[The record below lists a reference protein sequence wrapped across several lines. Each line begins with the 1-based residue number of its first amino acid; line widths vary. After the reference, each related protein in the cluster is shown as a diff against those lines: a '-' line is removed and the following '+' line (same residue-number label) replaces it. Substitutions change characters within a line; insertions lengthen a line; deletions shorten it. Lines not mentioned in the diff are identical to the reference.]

1 MEINVFSLEE
11 KQMELLRETLLLVK
25 LLGRDSLES
34 AKKKEEAAKI
44 LSQALDLEK
53 EISSQA
59 QMLEKISRDYL
70 ELAKNEENSAILRA
84 SLPFLNKYDVE
95 EWLLK
100 LQKYLEE
107 GNHSLV
113 IRTIEEELL
122 DPHFGIMA
130 GRAEHTKNIEQKL
143 PEEERDVLGVYR
155 NSLETLKATAERF
168 YAFTEAS
175 HLRSEVDKEKV
186 QEEWQALWLNFSG
199 KGWLWKKGL
208 VPDIEK
214 FAAADY
220 KEKKEVLS
228 TLSPVEVQER
238 STTLLKVS
246 DALTRLSQLA
256 IALLEANLSLTLE
269 QRQIRQEELLEALQ
283 HFSARTFNLLIPP
296 VQRQEVKST
305 LPSAF
310 AVIPKAAPAERKSS
324 NIPEFVFEYFQY
336 MENLARETQKC
347 AEEGDFRGAVQRLE
361 EIYRQTMHRDWE
373 RLKRYREDKLYALLL
388 ERNGEA
394 RELVQEVRSVVRVGG
409 ERERCFSQLIL
420 TLEQTNQL
428 LAAQK

>member
-143 PEEERDVLGVYR
+143 PEEERDV
-155 NSLETLKATAERF
+155 
-168 YAFTEAS
+168 
-175 HLRSEVDKEKV
+175 
-186 QEEWQALWLNFSG
+186 
-199 KGWLWKKGL
+199 
-208 VPDIEK
+208 
-214 FAAADY
+214 
-220 KEKKEVLS
+220 
-228 TLSPVEVQER
+228 
-238 STTLLKVS
+238 
-246 DALTRLSQLA
+246 
-256 IALLEANLSLTLE
+256 
-269 QRQIRQEELLEALQ
+269 
-283 HFSARTFNLLIPP
+283 
-296 VQRQEVKST
+296 
-305 LPSAF
+305 
-310 AVIPKAAPAERKSS
+310 
-324 NIPEFVFEYFQY
+324 
-336 MENLARETQKC
+336 
-347 AEEGDFRGAVQRLE
+347 
-361 EIYRQTMHRDWE
+361 
-373 RLKRYREDKLYALLL
+373 
-388 ERNGEA
+388 
-394 RELVQEVRSVVRVGG
+394 
-409 ERERCFSQLIL
+409 
-420 TLEQTNQL
+420 
-428 LAAQK
+428 